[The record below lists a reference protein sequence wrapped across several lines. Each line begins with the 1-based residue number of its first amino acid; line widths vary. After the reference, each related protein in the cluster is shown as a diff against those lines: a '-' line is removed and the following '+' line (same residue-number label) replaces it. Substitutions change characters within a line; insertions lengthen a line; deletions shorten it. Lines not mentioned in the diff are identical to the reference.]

1 MSSTLTFT
9 VPVLASL
16 DILKTVEFYRQQL
29 GFQII
34 YAQPGEYG
42 IVQRDDVSIHFW
54 KCDDKNI
61 PAMTSCRVG
70 VNGIGHLYEELQP
83 KGIVHPNAPLALK
96 PWGSQEFGIID
107 GDGNLVTFFERMP
120 AN

>member
-1 MSSTLTFT
+1 MSPTLTFT

-16 DILKTVEFYRQQL
+16 DIMKTVEFYQQQL
-29 GFQII
+29 GFQEV
-34 YAQPGEYG
+34 YAQPGEYA
-42 IVQRDDVSIHFW
+42 IVRRDEVSIHFW

-61 PAMTSCRVG
+61 PANTACRVS
-70 VNGIGHLYEELQP
+70 VNGIGDLYEELQP
-83 KGIVHPNAPLALK
+83 KGIIHPNGPLAVK
-96 PWGSQEFGIID
+96 PWGSKEFAIID